1 MTKCCKS
8 KTCFIQCRHCNIM
21 CCAKHIQQELHSC
34 KKLETKDPIVL
45 PNVYTKSKM
54 LVVN

>member
-1 MTKCCKS
+1 
-8 KTCFIQCRHCNIM
+8 M
-21 CCAKHIQQELHSC
+21 CCAKHIQQELHHC
-34 KKLETKDPIVL
+34 KKLDTKEKIEL